1 MELILFYQTRWKG
14 GVLPEVLSPRS
25 SLRNDNDWK
34 SNIPAPVILDIP
46 SPSYEVTTVT
56 PQPKIS
62 SFPSLPDHKN
72 VRREEVKQFLS
83 VPIFAMQKNYK
94 AILDDDEI
102 PKKLHH
108 TTFY

>member
-1 MELILFYQTRWKG
+1 
-14 GVLPEVLSPRS
+14 
-25 SLRNDNDWK
+25 
-34 SNIPAPVILDIP
+34 LDIP

-94 AILDDDEI
+94 AILDEDEI